1 MSIDKNYIPVSFKKQ
16 NILDHIRET
25 ISKYPDREA
34 FISGDGKIRMTYKVI
49 DRRANRLA
57 NALIKKGVKQGDR
70 VAIFQTNCC
79 EWAEQFL
86 AILKIGAIVVPLNFR
101 LKGPEALFTITESGA
116 GTIIFDE
123 RYLPMFETIRTYLIG
138 IRSYICTR
146 GSSPEWAE
154 EYEELLVSSS
164 PEEVP
169 HVDLNLDSVAA
180 ISFTSGTTGL
190 PKGSITTHRN
200 ALANLYCPMSN
211 ELMNEKYFH
220 PELGYVITLL
230 NVPIYHIGGV
240 LSLYLGMSQGSA
252 LIISEEFTPKT
263 FIERVEREQATVT
276 FLVPTMF
283 AMVLESPE
291 FKKERLNSL
300 RLVSYGAMAMSPE
313 LLNTI
318 LSEYPDHI
326 EYRETFGCTEC
337 NSISTCKM
345 PEDHDLTG
353 DDVTMKRK
361 IERLKSVGRSVK
373 VGIELKTVDDQNHE
387 APPGV
392 DGEIVCRG
400 EKVTPGYWRN
410 QERTAE
416 SFDADGWF
424 HTGDMARK
432 DKDGYIYF
440 ADRKKDMINRGGEN
454 IYPLE
459 VERTILLHPNIMEVA
474 VFGVPDPRWGHVVH
488 AAVVQLAGETITF
501 EEIINLCKKELA
513 SYKCPSHI
521 HFIDKLPRSFE
532 GGKVLRRVLREQYS

>member
-1 MSIDKNYIPVSFKKQ
+1 MGTQENYIPVTFKKQ
-16 NILDHIRET
+16 NILDHIKET
-25 ISKYPDREA
+25 ITKYPDREA
-34 FISGDGKIRMTYKVI
+34 IISGDGKTRMTYKAI
-49 DRRANRLA
+49 DERANRLA
-57 NALIKKGVKQGDR
+57 NVLIQKGVKPGDR

-79 EWAEQFL
+79 QWAEQYL

-116 GTIIFDE
+116 GTLLFEE
-123 RYLPMFETIRTYLIG
+123 RYLPMFETIRNYLIG
-138 IRSYICTR
+138 IRNYICTR
-146 GSSPEWAE
+146 GSCPEWAGD
-154 EYEELLVSSS
+154 YEELLAASS

-169 HVDLNLDSVAA
+169 DVDLNLDSIAA

-200 ALANLYCPMSN
+200 ALTNLYDPMSN

-230 NVPIYHIGGV
+230 NVPIYHIGGI

-252 LIISEEFTPKT
+252 LVISEEFTPES
-263 FIERVEREQATVT
+263 FIERVERERATVT

-283 AMVLESPE
+283 AMVMESTE

-300 RLVSYGAMAMSPE
+300 RLISYGAMAMSPE

-318 LSEYPDHI
+318 LAEFPEHVA
-326 EYRETFGCTEC
+326 YREAFGCTEC

-345 PEDHDLTG
+345 PGDHDLTG
-353 DDVTMKRK
+353 DEEMVKKK
-361 IERLKSVGRSVK
+361 ISRLKSVGQPVK
-373 VGIELKTVDDQNHE
+373 VGIELRIVDEQGNE
-387 APPGV
+387 VPPKV

-400 EKVTPGYWRN
+400 EKVTPEYWRN
-410 QERTAE
+410 PERTAE
-416 SFDADGWF
+416 SFDSDGWF
-424 HTGDMARK
+424 HTGDMAQK
-432 DKDGYIYF
+432 DEDGYIYF

-459 VERTILLHPNIMEVA
+459 VEKVLSVHPSVMESA
-474 VFGVPDPRWGHVVH
+474 GFGVPDPKWGHVVH
-488 AAVVQLAGETITF
+488 AAVVLRSRGDMTADELIGY
-501 EEIINLCKKELA
+501 CKEKIA
-513 SYKCPSHI
+513 SYKCPSKI
-521 HFIDKLPRSFE
+521 HFVDKLPRSFE